1 MRKKV
6 LAEKSVKQGL
16 NQFQFV
22 EQMKTAAELSML
34 SEEKRAFLAERAQW
48 QGDLNGLGQ
57 KVP

>member
-22 EQMKTAAELSML
+22 EQMKTAA
-34 SEEKRAFLAERAQW
+34 
-48 QGDLNGLGQ
+48 GQ
-57 KVP
+57 MVSGCYFRHVGANVVIL

>member
-22 EQMKTAAELSML
+22 EQFHKHIQKHPMPFDSHRVLVLLVKGLHRGEY
-34 SEEKRAFLAERAQW
+34 EKA
-48 QGDLNGLGQ
+48 
-57 KVP
+57 